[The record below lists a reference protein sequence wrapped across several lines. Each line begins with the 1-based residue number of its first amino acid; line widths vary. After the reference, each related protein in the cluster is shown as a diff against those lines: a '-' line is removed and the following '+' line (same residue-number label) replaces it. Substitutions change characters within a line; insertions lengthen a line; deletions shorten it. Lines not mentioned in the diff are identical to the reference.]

1 MAAQS
6 ACSMLGGRIPVGVPV
21 KPCIKEQPKSRIPKE
36 TAPKEK
42 ALKSRFFR
50 LSEFRFDPAMT

>member
-1 MAAQS
+1 
-6 ACSMLGGRIPVGVPV
+6 MLGGRIPVGVPV